1 MTPESRIAELI
12 KERDDAKEALLAYK
26 KQYGWDCA
34 VCKYP
39 MKRIAENQFV
49 CRYCLVVAE
58 NNVLK
63 DRLGMKINS

>member
-1 MTPESRIAELI
+1 MNESDRIDELIAE
-12 KERDDAKEALLAYK
+12 RDAAKEELLAYK

-34 VCKYP
+34 VCHYP

-58 NNVLK
+58 NNVLR
-63 DRLGMKINS
+63 DRLGMKI